1 MNFITR
7 SESNTAKSN
16 LPEVIMNV
24 IMSIKES
31 FHIQMYI
38 SGSGP
43 MNISSSFS
51 KTHLQKQSR
60 QGHWR

>member
-7 SESNTAKSN
+7 SESYTAKSN
-16 LPEVIMNV
+16 LPEVNV
-24 IMSIKES
+24 IMSIKDS

-43 MNISSSFS
+43 MNILNLNSLNYNDN
-51 KTHLQKQSR
+51 K
-60 QGHWR
+60 